1 MPKTDRAMDESSIKN
16 NINTYRKSKDL
27 TQIETAQALKI
38 STNAYRKIEKGKT
51 AIINTHVRDLADLLE
66 MSIEELFLGYSP
78 SETIDT
84 TINEV
89 KAEYGSKVAK
99 LENRILHL
107 EKLIESLEETIA
119 SKNEIITMLKK
130 MLGEQK

>member
-1 MPKTDRAMDESSIKN
+1 MDERSIKN

-38 STNAYRKIEKGKT
+38 STNAYRKIEKGNT
-51 AIINTHVRDLADLLE
+51 AIINTHVRELADLLE

-78 SETIDT
+78 SETLDT
-84 TINEV
+84 TLNEV
-89 KAEYGSKVAK
+89 KAEYGDKVIK
-99 LENRILHL
+99 LENRIQYL
-107 EKLIESLEETIA
+107 EKLVESLEETIA

>member
-1 MPKTDRAMDESSIKN
+1 MDESFIKN

-27 TQIETAQALKI
+27 TQIEAAQALNI
-38 STNAYRKIEKGKT
+38 STNAYRKIEKGNT
-51 AIINTHVRDLADLLE
+51 AIINSHVRELADLFE
-66 MSIEELFLGYSP
+66 MSLEELFLGYSP
-78 SETIDT
+78 SATLDT

-89 KAEYGSKVAK
+89 KAEYGSQVTR
-99 LENRILHL
+99 LENRIEYL
-107 EKLIESLEETIA
+107 EKLNESLEETIA

>member
-1 MPKTDRAMDESSIKN
+1 MDESFIKN

-27 TQIETAQALKI
+27 TQIEAAQALNI
-38 STNAYRKIEKGKT
+38 STNAYRKIEKGNT
-51 AIINTHVRDLADLLE
+51 AIINSHVRELADLFE
-66 MSIEELFLGYSP
+66 MSLEELFLGYSP
-78 SETIDT
+78 SATLDT

-89 KAEYGSKVAK
+89 KAEYGSQVTR
-99 LENRILHL
+99 LENRIECL
-107 EKLIESLEETIA
+107 EKLNESLEETIA

>member
-1 MPKTDRAMDESSIKN
+1 MDESFIKN

-27 TQIETAQALKI
+27 TQIEAAQALNI
-38 STNAYRKIEKGKT
+38 STNAYRKIEKGNT
-51 AIINTHVRDLADLLE
+51 AIINSHVRELADLLE
-66 MSIEELFLGYSP
+66 MSREELFLGYSP
-78 SETIDT
+78 SATLDT

-89 KAEYGSKVAK
+89 KAEYGSQVTR
-99 LENRILHL
+99 LQNRIEYL
-107 EKLIESLEETIA
+107 EKLNESLEETIA

>member
-1 MPKTDRAMDESSIKN
+1 MDESFIKN

-27 TQIETAQALKI
+27 TQKEAAQALNI
-38 STNAYRKIEKGKT
+38 STNAYRKIEKVNT
-51 AIINTHVRDLADLLE
+51 SSINSHVRELADLLE
-66 MSIEELFLGYSP
+66 MSLEELFLGYSP
-78 SETIDT
+78 SATLDT

-89 KAEYGSKVAK
+89 KAEYGSQVTR
-99 LENRILHL
+99 LQNRIEYL
-107 EKLIESLEETIA
+107 EKLNESLEETIA

>member
-1 MPKTDRAMDESSIKN
+1 MDESFIKN

-27 TQIETAQALKI
+27 TQIEAAQALNI
-38 STNAYRKIEKGKT
+38 STNAYRKIEKGNT
-51 AIINTHVRDLADLLE
+51 VIINSHVRELADLFE
-66 MSIEELFLGYSP
+66 MSLEELFLGYSP
-78 SETIDT
+78 SATLDT

-89 KAEYGSKVAK
+89 KAEYGSQVTR
-99 LENRILHL
+99 LENRIEYL
-107 EKLIESLEETIA
+107 EKLNESLEETIA

>member
-1 MPKTDRAMDESSIKN
+1 MDESFIKN

-27 TQIETAQALKI
+27 TQIEAAQALNI
-38 STNAYRKIEKGKT
+38 STNAYRKIEKGNT
-51 AIINTHVRDLADLLE
+51 AIINSHVRELADLFE
-66 MSIEELFLGYSP
+66 MSLEELFLGYSP
-78 SETIDT
+78 SATLDT

-89 KAEYGSKVAK
+89 KAEYGSQVTR
-99 LENRILHL
+99 LENRIEYL
-107 EKLIESLEETIA
+107 EKLTESLEETIA

>member
-1 MPKTDRAMDESSIKN
+1 MDESFIKN

-27 TQIETAQALKI
+27 TQIEAAQALNI
-38 STNAYRKIEKGKT
+38 STNAYRKIEKGNT
-51 AIINTHVRDLADLLE
+51 VIINSHVRELADLFE
-66 MSIEELFLGYSP
+66 MSLEELFLGYSP
-78 SETIDT
+78 SATLDT

-89 KAEYGSKVAK
+89 KAEYGSQVTR
-99 LENRILHL
+99 LQNRIEYL
-107 EKLIESLEETIA
+107 EKLNESLEETIA

>member
-1 MPKTDRAMDESSIKN
+1 MDESSIKN
-16 NINTYRKSKDL
+16 NINAYRKSKDL
-27 TQIETAQALKI
+27 TQIEAAQALKI
-38 STNAYRKIEKGKT
+38 STNAYRKIERGKT
-51 AIINTHVRDLADLLE
+51 AIINTNVRKLADLLE
-66 MSIEELFLGYSP
+66 LSIEELFLGYSP
-78 SETIDT
+78 SETLDT

-89 KAEYGSKVAK
+89 KAEYGNKVSK
-99 LENRILHL
+99 LENRIIQL

>member
-1 MPKTDRAMDESSIKN
+1 MDESFIKN

-27 TQIETAQALKI
+27 TQTEAAQALNI
-38 STNAYRKIEKGKT
+38 STNAYRKIEKGNT
-51 AIINTHVRDLADLLE
+51 VIINSHVRELADLFE
-66 MSIEELFLGYSP
+66 MSLEELFLGYSP
-78 SETIDT
+78 SATLDT

-89 KAEYGSKVAK
+89 KAEYGSQVTR
-99 LENRILHL
+99 LENRIEYL
-107 EKLIESLEETIA
+107 EKLNESLEETIA

>member
-1 MPKTDRAMDESSIKN
+1 MDESFIKN

-27 TQIETAQALKI
+27 TQIETANALKI
-38 STNAYRKIEKGKT
+38 STNAYRKIEKGNT
-51 AIINTHVRDLADLLE
+51 AIINSHVRELADLFE
-66 MSIEELFLGYSP
+66 MSLEELFLGYSP
-78 SETIDT
+78 SATLDT

-89 KAEYGSKVAK
+89 KAEYGSQVTR
-99 LENRILHL
+99 LENRIEYL
-107 EKLIESLEETIA
+107 EKLNESLEETIA